1 MGNST
6 TSFFSFKSI
15 AVFVV
20 IAAVFATLIALGSW
34 QMKRLEWKENLLV
47 NLEQR
52 LGSNPIGINE
62 LVDKITKG
70 DEFEYQPVTVKG
82 QFDHSKERHF
92 FATHNGFSGY
102 YVYTPLLS
110 EEGTVFI
117 NRGFVPFD
125 FKDPTKRAEGQIS
138 EVVSI
143 KGLARKILD
152 DKPSSV
158 VPENDPDK
166 NIYYWKD
173 LRSMAQTTGLTFED
187 PELLKFFIDAD
198 DTPNPGGFPQGGVTL
213 IDLPNNHLQYA
224 FTWYGLA
231 ATLICIVG
239 VFLFR
244 RKSVK
249 GVS

>member
-34 QMKRLEWKENLLV
+34 QMKRLEWKENLLA

-70 DEFEYQPVTVKG
+70 DEFEYQPVIVKG

-117 NRGFVPFD
+117 QSRVC
-125 FKDPTKRAEGQIS
+125 AI
-138 EVVSI
+138 
-143 KGLARKILD
+143 
-152 DKPSSV
+152 
-158 VPENDPDK
+158 
-166 NIYYWKD
+166 
-173 LRSMAQTTGLTFED
+173 
-187 PELLKFFIDAD
+187 
-198 DTPNPGGFPQGGVTL
+198 
-213 IDLPNNHLQYA
+213 
-224 FTWYGLA
+224 
-231 ATLICIVG
+231 
-239 VFLFR
+239 
-244 RKSVK
+244 
-249 GVS
+249 